1 MFKACSLSMGTV
13 ESGLLAGLGVL
24 ARDAPR
30 QGRGAASGSALAAV
44 ELRLDPDRT
53 VDPLSE
59 AFRGVRLRGP
69 GAARCD
75 ELGPGE
81 RPPDLGGGGGG
92 MPRVDPV
99 LVPLAAAEAEGS
111 LGGGSG
117 MGPGASRMSS
127 SLATPGIAAGS
138 CPPALP

>member
-1 MFKACSLSMGTV
+1 MGTIV
-13 ESGLLAGLGVL
+13 SGFLTGLGVP

-30 QGRGAASGSALAAV
+30 QGRGATSGGALAAV
-44 ELRLDPDRT
+44 ELLLDPDRID
-53 VDPLSE
+53 DPLSE

-69 GAARCD
+69 GAVGCD

-99 LVPLAAAEAEGS
+99 LAPPAAAEAEGS

-117 MGPGASRMSS
+117 MGPGVSRMSS
-127 SLATPGIAAGS
+127 SLAIPGIAAGS